1 MKYGICYCYWSKDW
15 EGSDYPK
22 YIERARRCG
31 FDVLEIFYGRTLT
44 MPQSEVDDILAACR
58 ANDVEIYVSGGFGPE
73 YDLAS
78 FDESVRQAGVQNSI
92 TLLKAM
98 ARIGAKN
105 FSGINYAPWCKFDT
119 AFEKAKATE
128 MAAKSLREIGKACA
142 DYDFSWNM
150 EVVNRFE
157 GYLLNIADEAIALCD
172 MVDSPHIN
180 ILLDTFHGM
189 IEEDDLVGMQ
199 EERKGQDLLI
209 QAIRRLP
216 PELLKKCL
224 FVFVG
229 KPCYAPI
236 LTEILAI
243 TEEYPRNVLHI
254 EELSRQD
261 MLSLYMQIDCL
272 ICASRDD
279 PMPIVVTEAMLMS
292 KSVICSEHTGSAD
305 LLKQKDAGLIC

>member
-189 IEEDDLVGMQ
+189 IEEDDLAEAIRKVGKARLGHYHMGSNN
-199 EERKGQDLLI
+199 RRPPRPGFLPWQDIVNALKDIGYDRCVSFEPLVRTGGTVALEGGNVWRPMLADNDDEAALDREII
-209 QAIRRLP
+209 QAREFIQGM
-216 PELLKKCL
+216 
-224 FVFVG
+224 F
-229 KPCYAPI
+229 
-236 LTEILAI
+236 
-243 TEEYPRNVLHI
+243 
-254 EELSRQD
+254 
-261 MLSLYMQIDCL
+261 
-272 ICASRDD
+272 
-279 PMPIVVTEAMLMS
+279 
-292 KSVICSEHTGSAD
+292 
-305 LLKQKDAGLIC
+305 

>member
-31 FDVLEIFYGRTLT
+31 FDALEIFYGRTLT

-180 ILLDTFHGM
+180 ILLDTFHGR
-189 IEEDDLVGMQ
+189 IEEDDLAEAIRKVGKARLGHYHMGSNN
-199 EERKGQDLLI
+199 RRPPRPGFLPWQDIVNALKDIGYDRCVSFEPLVRTGGTVALEGGNVWRPMLADNDDEAALDREII
-209 QAIRRLP
+209 QAREFIQGM
-216 PELLKKCL
+216 
-224 FVFVG
+224 F
-229 KPCYAPI
+229 
-236 LTEILAI
+236 
-243 TEEYPRNVLHI
+243 
-254 EELSRQD
+254 
-261 MLSLYMQIDCL
+261 
-272 ICASRDD
+272 
-279 PMPIVVTEAMLMS
+279 
-292 KSVICSEHTGSAD
+292 
-305 LLKQKDAGLIC
+305 

>member
-31 FDVLEIFYGRTLT
+31 FDALEIFYGRTLT

-98 ARIGAKN
+98 ARIGVKN

-189 IEEDDLVGMQ
+189 IEEDDLAEAIRKVGKARLGHYHMGSNN
-199 EERKGQDLLI
+199 RRPPRPGFLPWQDIVNALKDIGYDRCVSFEPLVRTGGTVALEGGNVWRPMLADNDDEAALDREII
-209 QAIRRLP
+209 QAREFIQGM
-216 PELLKKCL
+216 
-224 FVFVG
+224 F
-229 KPCYAPI
+229 
-236 LTEILAI
+236 
-243 TEEYPRNVLHI
+243 
-254 EELSRQD
+254 
-261 MLSLYMQIDCL
+261 
-272 ICASRDD
+272 
-279 PMPIVVTEAMLMS
+279 
-292 KSVICSEHTGSAD
+292 
-305 LLKQKDAGLIC
+305 

>member
-31 FDVLEIFYGRTLT
+31 FDALEIFYGRTLT

-189 IEEDDLVGMQ
+189 IEEDDLAEAIRKVGKARLGHYHMGSNN
-199 EERKGQDLLI
+199 RRPPRPGFLPWQDIVNALKDIGYDRCVSFEPLVRTGGTVALEGGNVWRPMLAGNDDEAALDREII
-209 QAIRRLP
+209 QAREFIQGM
-216 PELLKKCL
+216 
-224 FVFVG
+224 F
-229 KPCYAPI
+229 
-236 LTEILAI
+236 
-243 TEEYPRNVLHI
+243 
-254 EELSRQD
+254 
-261 MLSLYMQIDCL
+261 
-272 ICASRDD
+272 
-279 PMPIVVTEAMLMS
+279 
-292 KSVICSEHTGSAD
+292 
-305 LLKQKDAGLIC
+305 

>member
-31 FDVLEIFYGRTLT
+31 FDALEIFYGRTLT

-189 IEEDDLVGMQ
+189 IEEDDLAEAIRKVGKARLGHYHMGSNN
-199 EERKGQDLLI
+199 RRPPRPGFLPWQDIVNALKDIGYDRCVSFEPLVRTGGTVALEGGNVWRPMLADNDDEVALDREII
-209 QAIRRLP
+209 QAREFIQGM
-216 PELLKKCL
+216 
-224 FVFVG
+224 F
-229 KPCYAPI
+229 
-236 LTEILAI
+236 
-243 TEEYPRNVLHI
+243 
-254 EELSRQD
+254 
-261 MLSLYMQIDCL
+261 
-272 ICASRDD
+272 
-279 PMPIVVTEAMLMS
+279 
-292 KSVICSEHTGSAD
+292 
-305 LLKQKDAGLIC
+305 

>member
-31 FDVLEIFYGRTLT
+31 FDALEIFYGRTLT

-189 IEEDDLVGMQ
+189 IEEDDLAEAIRKVGKARLGHYHMGSNN
-199 EERKGQDLLI
+199 RRPPRPGFLPWQDIVNALKDIGYDRCVSFEPLVRTGGTVALEGGNVWRPMLADNDDEAALDREII
-209 QAIRRLP
+209 QAREFIQGM
-216 PELLKKCL
+216 
-224 FVFVG
+224 F
-229 KPCYAPI
+229 
-236 LTEILAI
+236 
-243 TEEYPRNVLHI
+243 
-254 EELSRQD
+254 
-261 MLSLYMQIDCL
+261 
-272 ICASRDD
+272 
-279 PMPIVVTEAMLMS
+279 
-292 KSVICSEHTGSAD
+292 
-305 LLKQKDAGLIC
+305 

>member
-31 FDVLEIFYGRTLT
+31 FDALEIFYGRTLT

-172 MVDSPHIN
+172 MVDSPPYQYSPGYVPWH
-180 ILLDTFHGM
+180 D
-189 IEEDDLVGMQ
+189 
-199 EERKGQDLLI
+199 
-209 QAIRRLP
+209 
-216 PELLKKCL
+216 
-224 FVFVG
+224 
-229 KPCYAPI
+229 
-236 LTEILAI
+236 
-243 TEEYPRNVLHI
+243 
-254 EELSRQD
+254 
-261 MLSLYMQIDCL
+261 
-272 ICASRDD
+272 
-279 PMPIVVTEAMLMS
+279 
-292 KSVICSEHTGSAD
+292 
-305 LLKQKDAGLIC
+305 

>member
-31 FDVLEIFYGRTLT
+31 FDALEIFYGRTLT

-73 YDLAS
+73 YDLDS

-189 IEEDDLVGMQ
+189 IEEDDLAEAIRKVGKARLGHYHMGSNN
-199 EERKGQDLLI
+199 RRPPRPGFLPWQDIVNALKDIGYDRCVSFEPLVRTGGTVALEGGNVWRPMLADNDDEAALDREII
-209 QAIRRLP
+209 QAREFIQGM
-216 PELLKKCL
+216 
-224 FVFVG
+224 F
-229 KPCYAPI
+229 
-236 LTEILAI
+236 
-243 TEEYPRNVLHI
+243 
-254 EELSRQD
+254 
-261 MLSLYMQIDCL
+261 
-272 ICASRDD
+272 
-279 PMPIVVTEAMLMS
+279 
-292 KSVICSEHTGSAD
+292 
-305 LLKQKDAGLIC
+305 